1 MFVGGN
7 LVSWKSKKQP
17 VVARSSAEAE
27 YRAMAAASCEMV
39 WLKNLLTDLGFSPT
53 SPMKLFCDN
62 QALCTSPPILFFMKE
77 QNILK

>member
-39 WLKNLLTDLGFSPT
+39 WLKTEILAFLLL
-53 SPMKLFCDN
+53 
-62 QALCTSPPILFFMKE
+62 LCTSPPILFFMKE